1 MNPFEEARNQ
11 LDTCIDA
18 LKRASAIYNNT
29 PGKKEEGKIRLKM
42 ARDMEEVCNLLDR
55 TLIGAALKAG
65 DGAKCRMLNE
75 PLVMTIGKPN
85 VYFDFQGHSTNIR
98 RLDDLTTE
106 WEVVKKGDTNDQ
118 E

>member
-65 DGAKCRMLNE
+65 KGGEIKATDFTGRVLIDGQ
-75 PLVMTIGKPN
+75 GKMKT
-85 VYFDFQGHSTNIR
+85 DTGSME
-98 RLDDLTTE
+98 RLEIDDLAAE
-106 WEVVKKGDTNDQ
+106 WEVVEDDTSDQ